1 MSLMVDVNL
10 TFECTAV
17 HDDVDTGA
25 GFHEVMRGGP
35 SSESGDDDDEQIVR
49 CLQHVKDACLVF
61 ACLASRSDWFVHFRL
76 LI

>member
-35 SSESGDDDDEQIVR
+35 SFESGDDDDEQIVR
-49 CLQHVKDACLVF
+49 CLQHVKDACLVLPVWHRDLIGLF
-61 ACLASRSDWFVHFRL
+61 HFRL